1 MRKQNLYTIT
11 VKIKI
16 EKYFGGN
23 FTSDNISDPDPGD
36 PKRPNPTESGSA
48 TVDKTKDS
56 MLTEN

>member
-36 PKRPNPTESGSA
+36 PKRQNPTESGSA

-56 MLTEN
+56 S